1 MYLAELGARDNICN
15 NATIPQCRQAEN
27 VLLGALES
35 GKWWVVSDEGW
46 VVSSEWWMVSG
57 G

>member
-27 VLLGALES
+27 VLLGAMES